1 MPKKPATP
9 TTSPVRTA
17 TATEATQYPGKKLG
31 LLGLLLACTVSV
43 VGLIVSCVALVISLR
58 HGSRNP
64 AAIGG
69 IIIGILGTAVLVA
82 GVFYF
87 VGVLDGN
94 VGVCADREPGVYEEG
109 LMTYTCLERQ

>member
-1 MPKKPATP
+1 MPQKPTIPAAVTG
-9 TTSPVRTA
+9 TTA
-17 TATEATQYPGKKLG
+17 TAPAQYPGKKLG
-31 LLGLLLACTVSV
+31 LVGLLLACTVSV
-43 VGLIVSCVALVISLR
+43 IGLIVSCIALVISLR

-64 AAIGG
+64 AAIAG
-69 IIIGILGTAVLVA
+69 IIIGVLATAVLVV

-109 LMTYTCLERQ
+109 LMTYTCLEGQ